1 LPAANPLQ
9 QTAEWGEGRSYPAD
23 PVTVPER
30 DLAMLKKMLLVGAIV
45 GAGFATLKGTKVF
58 SHAKSEFSSLTEWV
72 ESKIP
77 PEKEI
82 ARLRKEVSALDKDIK
97 NVGAL
102 LAKETVEVKYMKEDA
117 DKLRSQ
123 VATEKE
129 RLQVRADTLSDATE
143 KVKLGG
149 RMVSPAEAKEALLA
163 DVQRAVG
170 RKNSLAAMETSIAA
184 KERVRESLERQ
195 LDELKK
201 KKVEMAAEI
210 DTVEAQFQMLKVQQM
225 ESKYQ
230 FDGTRLAGIKASL
243 LELRKKHDMTV
254 EELKLAPVV
263 RSEEGGNAE
272 TMSIDEIMQKLNG
285 PETPA
290 PKADGKVSKK

>member
-1 LPAANPLQ
+1 
-9 QTAEWGEGRSYPAD
+9 
-23 PVTVPER
+23 
-30 DLAMLKKMLLVGAIV
+30 MLKKILLVGAIIGV
-45 GAGFATLKGTKVF
+45 GVAAVKFTKF
-58 SHAKSEFSSLTEWV
+58 GGYARSEFSSLAEWV

-102 LAKETVEVKYMKEDA
+102 LAKETVDVKYMKEDA
-117 DKLRSQ
+117 EKLRGQ

-129 RLQVRADTLSDATE
+129 RLQVRAEAISDATE

-149 RMVSPAEAKEALLA
+149 RMVSPTEAKDALLA

-230 FDGTRLAGIKASL
+230 FDDSRLAGIKASL

-263 RSEEGGNAE
+263 RGEESATAE
-272 TMSIDEIMQKLNG
+272 KMSVDEIMEKLNG
-285 PETPA
+285 NESGT
-290 PKADGKVSKK
+290 KSDGKVSKK

>member
-1 LPAANPLQ
+1 
-9 QTAEWGEGRSYPAD
+9 
-23 PVTVPER
+23 
-30 DLAMLKKMLLVGAIV
+30 MIKKMLLVGAIV
-45 GAGFATLKGTKVF
+45 GCGFIALKGTKYAGL
-58 SHAKSEFSSLTEWV
+58 AKNEFSSLTEWV

-77 PEKEI
+77 AEKEI

-117 DKLRSQ
+117 EKLRTQ

-129 RLQVRADTLSDATE
+129 KLQVRADAISDATE

-149 RMVSPAEAKEALLA
+149 RMVSATEAKEALRN
-163 DVQRAVG
+163 DVQRVVG
-170 RKNSLAAMETSIAA
+170 RKNSLDAMEKSISA

-201 KKVEMAAEI
+201 KKIELSADI

-230 FDGTRLAGIKASL
+230 FDDSRLANIKASL

-263 RSEEGGNAE
+263 RGDDQPSVD
-272 TMSIDEIMQKLNG
+272 TLSVDEIMEKLNG
-285 PETPA
+285 TDA
-290 PKADGKVSKK
+290 NGTSGGKVSKK

>member
-1 LPAANPLQ
+1 
-9 QTAEWGEGRSYPAD
+9 
-23 PVTVPER
+23 
-30 DLAMLKKMLLVGAIV
+30 MLKKMLLVGAIV
-45 GAGFATLKGTKVF
+45 GVGFATLKGTRVL
-58 SHAKSEFSSLTEWV
+58 SHAKSEFSELTEWV

-117 DKLRSQ
+117 EKLRSQ

-129 RLQVRADTLSDATE
+129 RLQVRADALSDATE

-170 RKNSLAAMETSIAA
+170 RKNSVAAMETSIAA

-263 RSEEGGNAE
+263 RSEERGNAE
-272 TMSIDEIMQKLNG
+272 TMSVDEIMQKLNG

-290 PKADGKVSKK
+290 PKADGKVSRK